1 MIYPQTMGLNHPIS
15 AAAVL
20 PTIIRLVVLVGPF
33 MAAVSL
39 RMAVVLT
46 RQVQRMVTTITAPPV
61 LKDKPLWV
69 GRETQM
75 RSAQL
80 KRVKELQSYKRIC
93 CGRGRWLPPGSMV
106 GAIAVNR
113 FYHVFFIENFT
124 LQFPEIF
131 S

>member
-1 MIYPQTMGLNHPIS
+1 MGLNNPIS

-20 PTIIRLVVLVGPF
+20 PTSIRLVVLVGPF

-46 RQVQRMVTTITAPPV
+46 WQVHRMVTTITAPPV
-61 LKDKPLWV
+61 LKDKPRSV
-69 GRETQM
+69 GRKTQIL
-75 RSAQL
+75 RSL

-93 CGRGRWLPPGSMV
+93 
-106 GAIAVNR
+106 
-113 FYHVFFIENFT
+113 FFRQLA